1 MIKFNFPKYIFT
13 LIFIGF
19 LTITVI
25 ELFSI
30 PLSGFLLYGNI
41 IQYVL
46 AQPQSTNTSIVNSTL
61 EEQDEPKIIIK
72 NKS

>member
-19 LTITVI
+19 LSITMI

-30 PLSGFLLYGNI
+30 PLSSFLLYGNI

-46 AQPQSTNTSIVNSTL
+46 AQPQSTNTSIVNSNL

>member
-1 MIKFNFPKYIFT
+1 M
-13 LIFIGF
+13 
-19 LTITVI
+19 I

-30 PLSGFLLYGNI
+30 LLSSFLLYGNI

-46 AQPQSTNTSIVNSTL
+46 AQPQSTNTSIVNSNL